1 MEDLFIPYKISH
13 SNCNTFKQSKV
24 MVLDSE
30 SHEKIRTKLC
40 LEKLYLHYSSWRL
53 KSNPL
58 LRHVKNYDRRY
69 LKKEMVIQL
78 GIQLQSAIIWNKQTG
93 KTKIWFAKLH
103 LHKASWLIRQ
113 HYLLQNARFLQIL
126 YNICSKYR
134 GLKCFHAGYAV
145 FSYLETKVF
154 ELTIYKFL
162 AVCVCS
168 YTGQNN

>member
-1 MEDLFIPYKISH
+1 MLNKIMFWKTVLTLFFLKAKKP
-13 SNCNTFKQSKV
+13 F
-24 MVLDSE
+24 L
-30 SHEKIRTKLC
+30 TKAC
-40 LEKLYLHYSSWRL
+40 KG
-53 KSNPL
+53 
-58 LRHVKNYDRRY
+58 YDRRY
-69 LKKEMVIQL
+69 LKKEMIIQL

-93 KTKIWFAKLH
+93 QTKIWFAKLH

-154 ELTIYKFL
+154 ELTKYKFL
-162 AVCVCS
+162 AVCVFVYWS
-168 YTGQNN
+168 K